1 MFYCE
6 PYNESNVVKLSKLID
21 DMNNIEIC
29 YSDDPTEPMLL
40 CQTRINQNPVKF
52 KTYISRNVIS
62 SRIIENEMVQ
72 DHIILTN
79 QQQVVQFLNTC
90 FLPYDPGND
99 QLYEEKNVTN
109 GDIFSTLLQ
118 HTEIFNDKSVT
129 SFGNWCS
136 SKKVDF
142 LMCKPKRKRYANNS
156 MISVRS
162 LYILKKEYFTEIV
175 KRIVLFLTEY
185 QTEIRNLKKQGFKI
199 LGYARKSEGA
209 EDHETRIR
217 LLNLMF
223 DHVFVSYNSQANDPL
238 AERDMKQKDELL
250 TQLSAEGNTQD
261 MLAYI
266 TNTEKICLV
275 ALDHAGL
282 STNCNDLYGF
292 LTQHPNLEKIMI
304 DTMPTESVIH
314 VYERN
319 RLLNEPEMLKK
330 FECRKKPHQRSK

>member
-1 MFYCE
+1 MVTISREQAICMFYCE
-6 PYNESNVVKLSKLID
+6 LYNESNVVKLSKLID

-29 YSDDPTEPMLL
+29 YSDNPTEPMLL

-62 SRIIENEMVQ
+62 KDNDREEHKSKYRA
-72 DHIILTN
+72 N

-90 FLPYDPGND
+90 FLPYDPGSD

-162 LYILKKEYFTEIV
+162 LYILNKEYF
-175 KRIVLFLTEY
+175 
-185 QTEIRNLKKQGFKI
+185 
-199 LGYARKSEGA
+199 
-209 EDHETRIR
+209 
-217 LLNLMF
+217 
-223 DHVFVSYNSQANDPL
+223 
-238 AERDMKQKDELL
+238 
-250 TQLSAEGNTQD
+250 
-261 MLAYI
+261 
-266 TNTEKICLV
+266 
-275 ALDHAGL
+275 
-282 STNCNDLYGF
+282 
-292 LTQHPNLEKIMI
+292 
-304 DTMPTESVIH
+304 
-314 VYERN
+314 
-319 RLLNEPEMLKK
+319 
-330 FECRKKPHQRSK
+330 SKTG

>member
-1 MFYCE
+1 MITISREQAICMFYCE

-40 CQTRINQNPVKF
+40 CQTRINQNSVKF

-72 DHIILTN
+72 EHMILTN

-109 GDIFSTLLQ
+109 GEIFSTLLQ
-118 HTEIFNDKSVT
+118 HTEIFNDKNVV

-142 LMCKPKRKRYANNS
+142 LMCKPKRKRYTNNA

-162 LYILKKEYFTEIV
+162 HLYSWNTYSSRLTKIF
-175 KRIVLFLTEY
+175 FL
-185 QTEIRNLKKQGFKI
+185 
-199 LGYARKSEGA
+199 
-209 EDHETRIR
+209 
-217 LLNLMF
+217 
-223 DHVFVSYNSQANDPL
+223 
-238 AERDMKQKDELL
+238 
-250 TQLSAEGNTQD
+250 
-261 MLAYI
+261 
-266 TNTEKICLV
+266 
-275 ALDHAGL
+275 
-282 STNCNDLYGF
+282 
-292 LTQHPNLEKIMI
+292 
-304 DTMPTESVIH
+304 
-314 VYERN
+314 
-319 RLLNEPEMLKK
+319 
-330 FECRKKPHQRSK
+330 